1 MIEGTLS
8 NGFEYK
14 IPDENLDN
22 YETFEKLCD
31 IDENQD
37 ENLFKVREVMIDILG
52 REQYDGLKTYVKKQ
66 DGRISTVK
74 MMELLREVLNI
85 EEVKNSE
92 PSPA

>member
-1 MIEGTLS
+1 MVEGNLS
-8 NGFEYK
+8 NGFEYR
-14 IPDENLDN
+14 IEDENLDN

-31 IDENQD
+31 IDLNPD
-37 ENLFKVREVMIDILG
+37 ENLYLVREVMIDILG
-52 REQYDGLKTYVKKQ
+52 KEQYDGLKAYVKEQ

-74 MMELLREVLNI
+74 MMELLREILNI

>member
-1 MIEGTLS
+1 MVEGKLS

-14 IPDENLDN
+14 IPDENLDD

-31 IDENQD
+31 IDKDPEENAY
-37 ENLFKVREVMIDILG
+37 LVRDVLVDMLG
-52 REQYDGLKTYVKKQ
+52 RQQYDDLKAFVKKQ
-66 DGRISTVK
+66 DGRISMKK
-74 MMELLREVLNI
+74 MMDLLGEIVNI

>member
-1 MIEGTLS
+1 MVEGNLS
-8 NGFEYK
+8 NGFEYR
-14 IPDENLDN
+14 IEDENLDN

-31 IDENQD
+31 IDLNPD
-37 ENLFKVREVMIDILG
+37 ENLFLVREVMIDILG
-52 REQYDGLKTYVKKQ
+52 KEQYDGLKAYVKEQ

-74 MMELLREVLNI
+74 MMELLREILSI